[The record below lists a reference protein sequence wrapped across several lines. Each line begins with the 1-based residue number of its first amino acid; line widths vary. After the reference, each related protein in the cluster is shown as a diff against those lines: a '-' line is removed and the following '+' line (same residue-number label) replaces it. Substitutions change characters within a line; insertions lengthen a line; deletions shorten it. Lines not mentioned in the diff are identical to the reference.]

1 MTKPK
6 DRDAAWRSVK
16 RNVASYTI
24 AVEKKKPDPKLAEK
38 VISSIREF
46 DRADITSMKQED

>member
-6 DRDAAWRSVK
+6 DRDAAWKALK
-16 RNVASYTI
+16 RNVGSY
-24 AVEKKKPDPKLAEK
+24 ARALEKKQPDPKLAAK

-46 DRADITSMKQED
+46 DRADTTTTRQED